1 MSLGILYYSKQCR
14 HSIQLLQALQ
24 RHPQKNDIYYIPI
37 DRRRVLANGA
47 VYVMLD
53 NGQEV
58 ILPPHIKQVPAY
70 VSFPHGGKVL
80 LGGDIMEVLFPRTA
94 MPAHPTAAMMGGG
107 GSSMSGMGG
116 RGGGMGGTAGGVGM
130 GGGAMRESSAP
141 VYRPVP
147 PGMSGGGAAIGFSSG
162 HGRPAPSMSAAA
174 AASASSSGGTSWGG
188 GAMRAAPPQMSE
200 PSAFS
205 FGDHASMSDS
215 FSFLDQS
222 ADDLKATGNGG
233 MRQLHGFTS
242 IHNSYD
248 GINTP
253 PEDYVPNKV
262 GTDVSLDKLREAR
275 EMDVPRKPGPYSS
288 L

>member
-37 DRRRVLANGA
+37 DRRRILANGA

-80 LGGDIMEVLFPRTA
+80 LGGDIIEVLFPRSA
-94 MPAHPTAAMMGGG
+94 MPSHPTAAMMGGG
-107 GSSMSGMGG
+107 ASG
-116 RGGGMGGTAGGVGM
+116 
-130 GGGAMRESSAP
+130 SAP
-141 VYRPVP
+141 VYRPPP
-147 PGMSGGGAAIGFSSG
+147 PGMSGGGGAIGFSQGHG
-162 HGRPAPSMSAAA
+162 HGRPAPPMSGAGAMMGSA
-174 AASASSSGGTSWGG
+174 SASASSSGGASWGG
-188 GAMRAAPPQMSE
+188 GAMRGAPPQMSE

-215 FSFLDQS
+215 FSFLDLS

-262 GTDVSLDKLREAR
+262 SGDVSLDKLREAR
-275 EMDVPRKPGPYSS
+275 EMDIPRKPGPYSS

>member
-80 LGGDIMEVLFPRTA
+80 LGGDIMEILFPRSA
-94 MPAHPTAAMMGGG
+94 MPSYPTAAMMGGG
-107 GSSMSGMGG
+107 ISS
-116 RGGGMGGTAGGVGM
+116 
-130 GGGAMRESSAP
+130 GGGASAP
-141 VYRPVP
+141 MYRPHP
-147 PGMSGGGAAIGFSSG
+147 PGMSGGGGAIGFSQG
-162 HGRPAPSMSAAA
+162 HGPGYGRPAPPMSGAGAAMA
-174 AASASSSGGTSWGG
+174 SASASSSGAPPWGG
-188 GAMRAAPPQMSE
+188 GAMRGAPPQMSE

-222 ADDLKATGNGG
+222 ADELKATGNGG

-262 GTDVSLDKLREAR
+262 SGDVSLDKLREAR
-275 EMDVPRKPGPYSS
+275 EMDVPRKPGPYST